1 MCTGQPP
8 YNFSEMFYRYY
19 EWDGSQTI
27 EPLDP
32 EQLLDLLG
40 RDLLEDGDLRRALER
55 LLMRG
60 ANRQDGQ
67 RTPGM
72 RDLLERL
79 RQRREEQLSRYN
91 LGSMMDDIAD
101 RLQEVIDQEQRGI
114 DRLREQG
121 NDPSADESMRRMAQQ
136 MAQRKQELMDQMP
149 DDAPGQL
156 RELMDYEFLDQEA
169 RENFQELVNELRQQ
183 MLGDQF
189 KMMQQNLESLTKE
202 DLEPMRE
209 MMRALNL
216 LLAKHVRGGA
226 TEQDFLE
233 FMAEFGHFFP
243 PGINNIEDLVNYLE
257 EQAAQM
263 ASMLASMPED
273 MRREM
278 LETMQA
284 LLQDD
289 DLQDDIMQMADL
301 VEQITGRPLGRRFNF
316 SGDEPLDVDKA
327 AQIMRDLNSADEL
340 ERQLRDAIRNLDFDN
355 IDEDLAKRLLG
366 PDAQDILNEMRR
378 VTDLLEEAG
387 LAKRVGRDMQLTP
400 RGIRVLGERTLRDL
414 FAELRQDRMGQHDEQ
429 SRGASAEQVTETK
442 PWEFGDPFLL
452 DISKSVSNAVF
463 RNGPGIPVEIEP
475 KDLEVHRREA
485 LTQSSTVIAVDM
497 SRSMFTNGAFFEAK
511 RVAFALNTL
520 IKTRFPRDFLE
531 LVVFSYFA
539 MELKPERLLQSDWVD
554 WNGTNIELALA
565 KSRELLD
572 KHKSTNRQ
580 IILITDWRPRP
591 TWGPYG
597 DEGTIEGMLKEV
609 KRCTRSGIR
618 INTFMMDSAPSSMAL
633 AQHMMRMNKG
643 RVFFGMPGQMGRYV
657 LVDYLRNK
665 RKKI

>member
-1 MCTGQPP
+1 
-8 YNFSEMFYRYY
+8 MFYRYY
-19 EWDGSQTI
+19 EWDGSQSI
-27 EPLDP
+27 PGLDA
-32 EQLLDLLG
+32 EELLELLG
-40 RDLLEDGDLRRALER
+40 RDLLEEGDLRRSLER

-60 ANRQDGQ
+60 ANRRDGN

-79 RQRREEQLSRYN
+79 RQRREDQLSRYN

-101 RLQEVIDQEQRGI
+101 RLQEILDQEQRGI
-114 DRLREQG
+114 DRLRDQA
-121 NDPSADESMRRMAQQ
+121 NDPNADESMRRMAQQ
-136 MAQRKQELMDQMP
+136 MAQRKQETMDQMP
-149 DDAPGQL
+149 NDSAGQL

-189 KMMQQNLESLTKE
+189 RMMQENLESLTKE

-209 MMRALNL
+209 MMKALNQ

-226 TEQDFLE
+226 TERDFQE
-233 FMAEFGHFFP
+233 FMAQYGHFFP
-243 PGINNIEDLVNYLE
+243 PGINSIDDLVDYLE
-257 EQAAQM
+257 QQAAQM

-273 MRREM
+273 MRRQM

-289 DLQDDIMQMADL
+289 EIQDDMMQMADL

-316 SGDEPLDVDKA
+316 SGDEPLDVDRA
-327 AQIMRDLNSADEL
+327 AEIMRDLNSADEL
-340 ERQLRDAIRNLDFDN
+340 ERQLREALRDLDFDG
-355 IDEDLAKRLLG
+355 IDEDLAERLLG
-366 PDAQDILNEMRR
+366 PDTRDILEEMRR
-378 VTDLLEEAG
+378 VTELLEEAG
-387 LAKRVGRDMQLTP
+387 LARRSGRDMQLTP

-414 FAELRQDRMGQHDEQ
+414 FAELRQDRTGQHDVPT
-429 SRGASAEQVTETK
+429 RGTSAEQVTETK

-452 DISKSVSNAVF
+452 DISKSISNAVF
-463 RNGPGIPVEIEP
+463 RNGPGLPVEIDP

-485 LTQSSTVIAVDM
+485 LIQSSTVIAVDM

-520 IKTRFPRDFLE
+520 IKTRFPRDYLE
-531 LVVFSYFA
+531 LVVFSYYA
-539 MELKPERLLQSDWVD
+539 TELKPERLLQSDWVD
-554 WNGTNIELALA
+554 WNGTNIELALQ

-597 DEGTIEGMLKEV
+597 DEGTIEGMLREV

>member
-1 MCTGQPP
+1 
-8 YNFSEMFYRYY
+8 MFFRYY
-19 EWDGSQTI
+19 EWDGSQNI

-60 ANRQDGQ
+60 QNRNDGQ

-72 RDLLERL
+72 RDMLERL

-121 NDPSADESMRRMAQQ
+121 NDPNVDESMRRMAQQ
-136 MAQRKQELMDQMP
+136 MAQRKQELLDRMP
-149 DDAPGQL
+149 DDAAGQL

-209 MMRALNL
+209 MMRALNQ

-226 TEQDFLE
+226 TEQDFRE

-243 PGINNIEDLVNYLE
+243 PNINSIEDLVDYLE

-273 MRREM
+273 MRRQM

-340 ERQLRDAIRNLDFDN
+340 ERQLREAIRNLDFDN
-355 IDEDLAKRLLG
+355 IDEDLAQRLLG
-366 PDAQDILNEMRR
+366 PDARDILNEMRH
-378 VTDLLEEAG
+378 VTDMLEEAG
-387 LAKRVGRDMQLTP
+387 LARRVGRDMQLTP
-400 RGIRVLGERTLRDL
+400 RGIRLLGERTLRDL
-414 FAELRQDRMGQHDEQ
+414 FAELRQDRIGNHDQ
-429 SRGASAEQVTETK
+429 NARGASAEQVQETK

-463 RNGPGIPVEIEP
+463 RNGPGIPVEIDP

-520 IKTRFPRDFLE
+520 IKTRFPRDYLQ

-572 KHKSTNRQ
+572 RYKSTNRQ

-597 DEGTIEGMLKEV
+597 DEGTIEGMLREV

>member
-1 MCTGQPP
+1 
-8 YNFSEMFYRYY
+8 MFYRYS
-19 EWDGSQTI
+19 EWDGLQSI

-32 EQLLDLLG
+32 EELLDLLG

-60 ANRQDGQ
+60 ANRGDGNHM
-67 RTPGM
+67 PGM

-79 RQRREEQLSRYN
+79 RQRRDDQLSRYDMASV
-91 LGSMMDDIAD
+91 LDGIGE
-101 RLQEVIDQEQRGI
+101 RLEQIVEQERRGI
-114 DRLREQG
+114 DRLRDSAVNPG
-121 NDPSADESMRRMAQQ
+121 ADESMRRMAEQ
-136 MAQRKQELMDQMP
+136 MAQRKSDALDQLP
-149 DDAPGQL
+149 DDSPGQL
-156 RELMDYEFLDQEA
+156 KDLMDYEFIDQEA
-169 RENFQELVNELRQQ
+169 RENFQQLVDELRQQ

-189 KMMQQNLESLTKE
+189 RMMQQNLESLTKE
-202 DLEPMRE
+202 DLGPMRA
-209 MMRALNL
+209 MMQALNQ

-226 TEQDFLE
+226 TDRDFQE
-233 FMAEFGHFFP
+233 FMDQFGHFFP
-243 PGINNIEDLVNYLE
+243 PRINNIDDLVAYLE

-263 ASMLASMPED
+263 ASMLASMPEEA
-273 MRREM
+273 RQQM

-289 DLQDDIMQMADL
+289 QLQDDILQMADL

-316 SGDEPLDVDKA
+316 AGDEPIDLEQA
-327 AQIMRDLNSADEL
+327 TQIMRDLNGIDEM
-340 ERQLRDAIRNLDFDN
+340 ERQLREAIRDMDFDN
-355 IDEDLAKRLLG
+355 IDDDLAERLLG
-366 PDAQDILNEMRR
+366 PDARNILNEMRR
-378 VTDLLEEAG
+378 VTELLQDAG
-387 LAKRVGRDMQLTP
+387 LARRTGRDMQLTP

-414 FAELRQDRMGQHDEQ
+414 FAELRQDRAGQHDN
-429 SRGASAEQVTETK
+429 SNRGQSAEQVSDTK
-442 PWEFGDPFLL
+442 AWEFGDPFLL
-452 DISKSVSNAVF
+452 DIGKSLGNAVN
-463 RNGPGIPVEIEP
+463 RNGLGVPVEIEP

-485 LTQSSTVIAVDM
+485 LIQSATVIAVDM
-497 SRSMFTNGAFFEAK
+497 SRSMFSNGAFFEAK

-520 IKTRFPRDFLE
+520 IKTRFPRDYLK

-565 KSRELLD
+565 KSRELLS
-572 KHKSTNRQ
+572 KLKSANRQ

-597 DEGTIEGMLKEV
+597 DEGTIEGMLREV

-643 RVFFGMPGQMGRYV
+643 RVFFGLPGQLGRYV

-665 RKKI
+665 RKRI

>member
-1 MCTGQPP
+1 M
-8 YNFSEMFYRYY
+8 
-19 EWDGSQTI
+19 
-27 EPLDP
+27 
-32 EQLLDLLG
+32 LG

-60 ANRQDGQ
+60 ANRGD
-67 RTPGM
+67 RSRMPGM

-91 LGSMMDDIAD
+91 LGSMMEDIAE
-101 RLQEVIDQEQRGI
+101 RLQEIIDQEQRGI
-114 DRLREQG
+114 DRLRDQG
-121 NDPSADESMRRMAQQ
+121 NDADADDSMRRMAQQ
-136 MAQRKQELMDQMP
+136 MAQRKQDALDQMP
-149 DDAPGQL
+149 DDPAGRL
-156 RELMDYEFLDQEA
+156 RGLMDYEFLDQEA

-189 KMMQQNLESLTKE
+189 RMMQQNLESLTKE

-209 MMRALNL
+209 MMKALNQ

-226 TEQDFLE
+226 TDQDFRE
-233 FMAEFGHFFP
+233 FMDEWGHMFP
-243 PGINNIEDLVNYLE
+243 PGINNIEDLIDYLE
-257 EQAAQM
+257 QQAAQM
-263 ASMLASMPED
+263 ASMLASMPEE
-273 MRREM
+273 MRRQM

-289 DLQDDIMQMADL
+289 ELQDDILQMADL
-301 VEQITGRPLGRRFNF
+301 VEQITGRPLGHRFNF
-316 SGDEPLDVDKA
+316 SGDEPLDVERA

-340 ERQLRDAIRNLDFDN
+340 ERQLREAIRNLDFDN
-355 IDEDLAKRLLG
+355 VDDDLAQRLLG
-366 PDAQDILNEMRR
+366 PDARDILNEMRH
-378 VTDLLEEAG
+378 VSDLLEEAG
-387 LAKRVGRDMQLTP
+387 LARRVGRDMHLTP

-414 FAELRQDRMGQHDEQ
+414 FAELRRDRTGDHDAHD
-429 SRGASAEQVTETK
+429 RGASAEQVTETK

-452 DISKSVSNAVF
+452 DIGKSISNAVF
-463 RNGPGIPVEIEP
+463 RGGPGIPVEIDP

-485 LTQSSTVIAVDM
+485 LIQSSTVIAVDM

-520 IKTRFPRDFLE
+520 IKTRFPRDYLE

-554 WNGTNIELALA
+554 WNGTNIEVALA

-597 DEGTIEGMLKEV
+597 DEGTIEGMLREV

>member
-1 MCTGQPP
+1 
-8 YNFSEMFYRYY
+8 MFFRYY
-19 EWDGSQTI
+19 EWDGSQNI

-60 ANRQDGQ
+60 QNRNDGQ

-72 RDLLERL
+72 RDMLERL

-121 NDPSADESMRRMAQQ
+121 NDSNVDESMRRMAQQ
-136 MAQRKQELMDQMP
+136 MAQRKQELLDRMP
-149 DDAPGQL
+149 DDAAGQL

-209 MMRALNL
+209 MMRALNQ

-226 TEQDFLE
+226 TEQDFRE

-243 PGINNIEDLVNYLE
+243 PNINSIEDLVDYLE

-273 MRREM
+273 MRRQM

-340 ERQLRDAIRNLDFDN
+340 ERQLREAIRNLDFDN
-355 IDEDLAKRLLG
+355 IDEDLAQRLLG
-366 PDAQDILNEMRR
+366 PDARDILNEMRH
-378 VTDLLEEAG
+378 VTDMLEEAG
-387 LAKRVGRDMQLTP
+387 LARRVGRDMQLTP
-400 RGIRVLGERTLRDL
+400 RGIRLLGERTLRDL
-414 FAELRQDRMGQHDEQ
+414 FAELRQDRIGNHDQ
-429 SRGASAEQVTETK
+429 NARGASAEQVQETK

-463 RNGPGIPVEIEP
+463 RNGPGIPVEIDP

-520 IKTRFPRDFLE
+520 IKTRFPRDYLQ

-572 KHKSTNRQ
+572 RYKSTNRQ

-597 DEGTIEGMLKEV
+597 DEGTIEGMLREV

>member
-1 MCTGQPP
+1 
-8 YNFSEMFYRYY
+8 MFYRYST
-19 EWDGSQTI
+19 WDGSQTI
-27 EPLDP
+27 PPLDP
-32 EQLLDLLG
+32 EELLDLLG

-55 LLMRG
+55 MLMRG
-60 ANRQDGQ
+60 ANRND
-67 RTPGM
+67 RSRMPGM

-91 LGSMMDDIAD
+91 LGSMLDDIAD
-101 RLQEVIDQEQRGI
+101 RLQEVMDLEQRGI
-114 DRLREQG
+114 DRLRDQA
-121 NDPSADESMRRMAQQ
+121 NDANADESMRRLAQQ
-136 MAQRKQELMDQMP
+136 MSQRKQESLDQMP
-149 DDAPGQL
+149 DDAAGRL
-156 RELMDYEFLDQEA
+156 RDLMDYEFLDPEA
-169 RENFQELVNELRQQ
+169 REQFQELVNELRQQ

-189 KMMQQNLESLTKE
+189 RMMQQNLESLTKE

-209 MMRALNL
+209 MMKALNQ

-226 TEQDFLE
+226 TDQDFQA
-233 FMAEFGHFFP
+233 FMDQFGHFFP
-243 PGINNIEDLVNYLE
+243 PGINSIEDLVDFLE

-273 MRREM
+273 MRRQM

-289 DLQDDIMQMADL
+289 DLQDDIMQMANL

-316 SGDEPLDVDKA
+316 SGEEPLDVDRA

-340 ERQLRDAIRNLDFDN
+340 ERQLREAIRNLDFDN
-355 IDEDLAKRLLG
+355 IDEDLAQRLLG
-366 PDAQDILNEMRR
+366 PDARDILNEMRH

-387 LAKRVGRDMQLTP
+387 LARRVGRDMQLTP

-414 FAELRQDRMGQHDEQ
+414 FAELRQDRTGQHDATN
-429 SRGASAEQVTETK
+429 RGASAEQVTETK
-442 PWEFGDPFLL
+442 SWEFGDPFLL
-452 DISKSVSNAVF
+452 DIGKSISNAVF
-463 RNGPGIPVEIEP
+463 RGGPGIPVEIEP

-485 LTQSSTVIAVDM
+485 LIQSSTVIAVDM

-597 DEGTIEGMLKEV
+597 DEGTIEGMLREV

>member
-1 MCTGQPP
+1 
-8 YNFSEMFYRYY
+8 MFYRYY
-19 EWDGSQTI
+19 EWDGSQSVD
-27 EPLDP
+27 PLDP
-32 EQLLDLLG
+32 EQLLDMLG

-60 ANRQDGQ
+60 QNRGDGQ
-67 RTPGM
+67 RQPGM

-91 LGSMMDDIAD
+91 LGSAMDDIAD
-101 RLQEVIDQEQRGI
+101 RLQEIIDQEQRGI
-114 DRLREQG
+114 DRLRDQA
-121 NDPSADESMRRMAQQ
+121 NDPSADETMRQMAQQ
-136 MAQRKQELMDQMP
+136 MAQRKQDTLDQIP
-149 DDAPGQL
+149 GDPAGQL
-156 RELMDYEFLDQEA
+156 RQLMDYEFLDQEA

-189 KMMQQNLESLTKE
+189 RMMQQNLESMTKE

-209 MMRALNL
+209 MMKALNH

-226 TEQDFLE
+226 TEQDFME

-243 PGINNIEDLVNYLE
+243 PGINSIEDLVDYLE

-273 MRREM
+273 MRRQM

-289 DLQDDIMQMADL
+289 EIQDDIMQMADL

-316 SGDEPLDVDKA
+316 SGDEPLDIDKA
-327 AQIMRDLNSADEL
+327 AQMMRDLNSADEL
-340 ERQLRDAIRNLDFDN
+340 ERQLREAIRNLDFDN
-355 IDEDLAKRLLG
+355 IDEDLAQRLLG
-366 PDAQDILNEMRR
+366 PDAKDILNEMRR

-414 FAELRQDRMGQHDEQ
+414 FAELRNDRQGQHDQ
-429 SRGASAEQVTETK
+429 PNRGASAEQVIETK

-463 RNGPGIPVEIEP
+463 RNGPGIPVQIEP
-475 KDLEVHRREA
+475 GDLEVHRRES
-485 LTQSSTVIAVDM
+485 LIQSSTVIAVDM

-597 DEGTIEGMLKEV
+597 DEGTIEGMLREV

-665 RKKI
+665 RKKL

>member
-1 MCTGQPP
+1 
-8 YNFSEMFYRYY
+8 MFYRYST
-19 EWDGSQTI
+19 WDGSQTI
-27 EPLDP
+27 PPLDP
-32 EQLLDLLG
+32 EELLDLLG

-55 LLMRG
+55 MLMRG
-60 ANRQDGQ
+60 ANRND
-67 RTPGM
+67 RSRMPGM

-91 LGSMMDDIAD
+91 LGSMLDDIAD
-101 RLQEVIDQEQRGI
+101 RLQEVMDLEQRGI
-114 DRLREQG
+114 DRLRDQA
-121 NDPSADESMRRMAQQ
+121 NDANADESMRRLAQQ
-136 MAQRKQELMDQMP
+136 MSQRKQESLDQMP
-149 DDAPGQL
+149 DDAAGRL
-156 RELMDYEFLDQEA
+156 RDLMDYEFLDPEA
-169 RENFQELVNELRQQ
+169 REQFQELVNELRQQ

-189 KMMQQNLESLTKE
+189 RMMQQNLESLTKE

-209 MMRALNL
+209 MMKALNQ

-226 TEQDFLE
+226 TDQDFQA
-233 FMAEFGHFFP
+233 FMDQFGHFFP
-243 PGINNIEDLVNYLE
+243 PGINSIEDLVDYLE

-273 MRREM
+273 MRRQM

-289 DLQDDIMQMADL
+289 DLQDDIMQMANL

-316 SGDEPLDVDKA
+316 SGEEPLDVDRA

-340 ERQLRDAIRNLDFDN
+340 ERQLREAIRNLDFDN
-355 IDEDLAKRLLG
+355 IDEDLAQRLLG
-366 PDAQDILNEMRR
+366 PDARDILNEMRH

-387 LAKRVGRDMQLTP
+387 LARRVGRDMQLTP

-414 FAELRQDRMGQHDEQ
+414 FAELRQDRTGQHDATN
-429 SRGASAEQVTETK
+429 RGASAEQVTETK
-442 PWEFGDPFLL
+442 SWEFGDPFLL
-452 DISKSVSNAVF
+452 DIGKSISNAVF
-463 RNGPGIPVEIEP
+463 RGGPGIPVEIEP

-485 LTQSSTVIAVDM
+485 LIQSSTVIAVDM

-597 DEGTIEGMLKEV
+597 DEGTIEGMLREV

>member
-1 MCTGQPP
+1 
-8 YNFSEMFYRYY
+8 MFFRYY
-19 EWDGSQTI
+19 EWDGSQNI

-40 RDLLEDGDLRRALER
+40 RDLLEDGDLRRAMER

-60 ANRQDGQ
+60 QNRRDGQ

-114 DRLREQG
+114 DRLRDQA
-121 NDPSADESMRRMAQQ
+121 NDPNADETMRRMAQQ
-136 MAQRKQELMDQMP
+136 MAQRKQDTMDQMP
-149 DDAPGQL
+149 DDAAGQL

-209 MMRALNL
+209 MMKALNH

-226 TEQDFLE
+226 TEQDFLQ

-243 PGINNIEDLVNYLE
+243 PDIKSIEDLVEYLE

-273 MRREM
+273 MRRQM

-316 SGDEPLDVDKA
+316 SGDEPLDIDKA

-340 ERQLRDAIRNLDFDN
+340 ERQLREAIRDLDFDN
-355 IDEDLAKRLLG
+355 IDEDLAQRLLG
-366 PDAQDILNEMRR
+366 PDARDILNEMRH

-387 LAKRVGRDMQLTP
+387 LARKVGRDMQLTP

-414 FAELRQDRMGQHDEQ
+414 FAELRQDRMGNHDQ
-429 SRGASAEQVTETK
+429 NARGSSAEQVPETK
-442 PWEFGDPFLL
+442 QWEFGDPFLL

-463 RNGPGIPVEIEP
+463 RNGPGIPVEIDP
-475 KDLEVHRREA
+475 KDLEVHRRES

-520 IKTRFPRDFLE
+520 IKTRFPRDYLQ

-572 KHKSTNRQ
+572 RYKSTNRQ

-597 DEGTIEGMLKEV
+597 DEGTIEGMLREV

>member
-1 MCTGQPP
+1 
-8 YNFSEMFYRYY
+8 MFFRYY
-19 EWDGSQTI
+19 EWDGSQNI

-60 ANRQDGQ
+60 QNRNDGQ

-72 RDLLERL
+72 RDMLERL

-121 NDPSADESMRRMAQQ
+121 NDPNVDESMRRMAQQ
-136 MAQRKQELMDQMP
+136 MAQRKQELLDRMP
-149 DDAPGQL
+149 DDAAGQL

-209 MMRALNL
+209 MMRALNQ

-226 TEQDFLE
+226 TEQDFRE

-243 PGINNIEDLVNYLE
+243 PNINSIEDLVDYLE

-273 MRREM
+273 MRRQM

-340 ERQLRDAIRNLDFDN
+340 ERQLREAIRNLDFDN
-355 IDEDLAKRLLG
+355 IDEDLAQRLLG
-366 PDAQDILNEMRR
+366 PDARDILNEMRH
-378 VTDLLEEAG
+378 VTDMLEEAG
-387 LAKRVGRDMQLTP
+387 LARRGRSRYAAHAQGHP
-400 RGIRVLGERTLRDL
+400 RCWANARYETSSPSCDRT
-414 FAELRQDRMGQHDEQ
+414 A
-429 SRGASAEQVTETK
+429 
-442 PWEFGDPFLL
+442 
-452 DISKSVSNAVF
+452 
-463 RNGPGIPVEIEP
+463 
-475 KDLEVHRREA
+475 
-485 LTQSSTVIAVDM
+485 
-497 SRSMFTNGAFFEAK
+497 
-511 RVAFALNTL
+511 
-520 IKTRFPRDFLE
+520 
-531 LVVFSYFA
+531 
-539 MELKPERLLQSDWVD
+539 
-554 WNGTNIELALA
+554 
-565 KSRELLD
+565 
-572 KHKSTNRQ
+572 
-580 IILITDWRPRP
+580 
-591 TWGPYG
+591 
-597 DEGTIEGMLKEV
+597 
-609 KRCTRSGIR
+609 
-618 INTFMMDSAPSSMAL
+618 
-633 AQHMMRMNKG
+633 
-643 RVFFGMPGQMGRYV
+643 
-657 LVDYLRNK
+657 
-665 RKKI
+665 